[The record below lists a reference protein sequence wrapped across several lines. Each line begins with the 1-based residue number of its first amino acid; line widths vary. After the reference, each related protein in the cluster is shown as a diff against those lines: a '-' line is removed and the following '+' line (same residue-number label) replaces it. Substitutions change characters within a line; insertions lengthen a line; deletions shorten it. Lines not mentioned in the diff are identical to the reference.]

1 MVEIPQGMLAKLA
14 PYLMGAGAGL
24 LSNRG
29 QLSGLGP
36 GLLQGGELAQQQ
48 MLNRLRI
55 QQEERQKIEQAQ
67 KDEMFA
73 RQQKQAMAQ
82 DAFLAGLPPE
92 QQAMGQA
99 IGGGPMAAAQFEQM
113 NRPPEGAQ
121 SSAGKL
127 ASDLARG
134 LITKRDYD
142 AIIKKQTYIAPV
154 AAGGENTGPF
164 AGTGMSAQAT
174 NLYIDL
180 EKKKGSGQ
188 PLTQDESMLHAL
200 VKRQLE
206 APRVVQGEDGVNYF
220 APAAPLPGYGNDQP
234 PPQSDSTSAPQ
245 PAVPGVTPKLTDEQA
260 KSAGYY
266 ERAQEASGIIESV
279 TETSNPYALMTKGIA
294 ESPPLIGPL
303 LGAGVNATMS
313 PETQKMGQ
321 AQRDF
326 VNAVLRK
333 ESGAVINPDE
343 FRNAQQQYFPQSG
356 DGPKVKAQKKANR
369 ELKIKALL
377 RESGKWGLGKDDSAS
392 PKGNASPSK
401 DDGWTTLPNGIRIR
415 EKK

>member
-1 MVEIPQGMLAKLA
+1 MMAELPQGMLAKLA

-55 QQEERQKIEQAQ
+55 QQEERAKIEQAQ

-73 RQQKQAMAQ
+73 RQQKQATAQ

-99 IGGGPMAAAQFEQM
+99 IGGGPMAAAQFEAM

-134 LITKRDYD
+134 LITKQDYD
-142 AIIKKQTYIAPV
+142 ALIKKQTYIPPEP
-154 AAGGENTGPF
+154 GNGGPF
-164 AGTGMSAQAT
+164 SGTGMSAQAT
-174 NLYIDL
+174 NLYVEL
-180 EKKKGSGQ
+180 ERKKGSGQ
-188 PLTQDESMLHAL
+188 KLTQDEAMLHAL
-200 VKRQLE
+200 VKRELE
-206 APRVVQGEDGVNYF
+206 APRLVQGEDGTNYF
-220 APAAPLPGYGNDQP
+220 APAAPLPGYGAEQP
-234 PPQSDSTSAPQ
+234 TSAPRE
-245 PAVPGVTPKLTDEQA
+245 AVPGVTPKLTDEQA
-260 KSAGYY
+260 KAAGYF
-266 ERAQEASGIIESV
+266 ERAQEASDIVEAM
-279 TETSNPYALMTKGIA
+279 TEKSNPAALTAKGIA
-294 ESPPLIGPL
+294 ESPPLIGPI
-303 LGAGVNATMS
+303 LGAGINATMS

-343 FRNAQQQYFPQSG
+343 FRNALQQYFPQSG
-356 DGPKVKAQKKANR
+356 DSPEVKAQKKANR
-369 ELKIKALL
+369 EIKIKALL
-377 RESGKWGLGKDDSAS
+377 RESGKWGLGKDTTAA
-392 PKGNASPSK
+392 PQ
-401 DDGWTTLPNGIRIR
+401 DDGWTTLSNGVRFR
-415 EKK
+415 VKQ